1 MHYCK
6 GMLESVSI
14 LFAAKCDDHN
24 TLENLPS
31 CCKKSQ
37 VQHCVKK
44 EGKKC
49 CDDEVIVLKQNITST
64 TPSFVKWI
72 DAPLYISI
80 PSSDL
85 SAPQY
90 ISIPTCIENNSC
102 DSGPPIYILHQSLI
116 FYA

>member
-14 LFAAKCDDHN
+14 LFAAKCDDHDVQS
-24 TLENLPS
+24 NLPS
-31 CCKKSQ
+31 CCKKIKA
-37 VQHCVKK
+37 QHCGKK
-44 EGKKC
+44 EEKKC
-49 CDDEVIVLKQNITST
+49 CDDEVVVLKQNITST

-72 DAPLYISI
+72 DAPVCISN
-80 PSSDL
+80 PVSDL